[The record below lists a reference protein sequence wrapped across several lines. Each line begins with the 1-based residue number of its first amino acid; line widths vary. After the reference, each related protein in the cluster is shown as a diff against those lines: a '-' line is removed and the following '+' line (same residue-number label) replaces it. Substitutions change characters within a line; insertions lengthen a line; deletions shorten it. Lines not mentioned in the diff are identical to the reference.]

1 MNVVPFLSPAPRGA
15 KPLICFV
22 DLQVEYIAGNRELAL
37 TDREPWTSNCRLLLA
52 TARARRLPIAH
63 FRQLRRESL
72 FNEATEFADWIDEF
86 RPRPFEMVFERSK
99 PSCYTAE
106 RFADFMRSLTDP
118 TMVLAGLT
126 GAGACLATAVDA
138 LHRGHRCVFVGDA
151 SSTPSLDDLDEAASQ
166 RVVSELMRGFA
177 EVVPTRRAIE
187 WIDRAKEAV

>member
-15 KPLICFV
+15 RPLICFV
-22 DLQVEYIAGNRELAL
+22 DLQVEYVAGNRELAL
-37 TDREPWTSNCRLLLA
+37 TSREPWTSNCRLLLS

-99 PSCYTAE
+99 PSCYSAE

-126 GAGACLATAVDA
+126 GAGACLATAVDS
-138 LHRGHRCVFVGDA
+138 LHRSHRCVFVGDA
-151 SSTPSLDDLDEAASQ
+151 SSTPSIDDLGEAASQ
-166 RVVSELMRGFA
+166 RVVSELIRGYA
-177 EVVPTRRAIE
+177 EVIPTRRAIE
-187 WIDRAKEAV
+187 LIDRAKEAV